1 MSYGLRVRR
10 PGVASV
16 ESSIPDWPEAL
27 LWAKTG
33 AKYWDQVNPQTLSP
47 KS

>member
-10 PGVASV
+10 HGVPSF